1 MSEDYFAAEQPIVDL
16 LMTAIPEVHNRV
28 FTVNDLDKVTNE
40 SQTTPALHVLYG
52 GDILG
57 RCGSNGQAQQFDQ
70 IWIVVLVVDNAA
82 AQRSGAKIRV
92 VAGPIIFKLLR
103 VLEGFVPLEGHCE
116 ALHRIEAAEAIYK
129 SGLVAFPFA
138 FTTKLTI

>member
-16 LMTAIPEVHNRV
+16 LKATIPEVQNRV
-28 FTVNDLDKVTNE
+28 FTINDIDDVTNE
-40 SQTTPALHVLYG
+40 SQQTPALHVIHG

-70 IWIVVLVVDNAA
+70 VWVVVLVIANAA
-82 AQRSGAKIRV
+82 AQRSGTKIRA

-103 VLEGFVPLEGHCE
+103 ALEGFVPLEGHCE
-116 ALHRIEAAEAIYK
+116 ALHRFEAAEPIYK
-129 SGLVAFPFA
+129 SGLAAFPFA